1 MISGQITPDREAV
14 IRLDVTGPGGIQA
27 AIDAVIDTGFT
38 ENLTLPPTLIR
49 TLQLP
54 YRGAADFS
62 MADGVSVRLRIFRA
76 TVIWDGQ
83 PRGLLIVE
91 SGGGPLVGMR
101 LLEGNRVTLDVVDGG
116 DITIEPL
123 P

>member
-1 MISGQITPDREAV
+1 MISGQITPDRDAV